1 MVYLTAPQVLC
12 IHKSDFWQQNP
23 EVEADIWPLSRSR
36 VYTDRMKAS
45 DKAYAALRR
54 DIVAWALPPGTV
66 LGEVEQAERLGVS
79 RTPLREAL
87 SRLTADG
94 LAVAQRGRGVVVSD
108 VSLDH
113 VDDLF
118 ALRRAL
124 ETEAARGAALAGRPG
139 PFQELAQRFDDAS
152 QALASAIERTDYYQ
166 LAGELDQAI
175 DDSAAN
181 PYLCQALTG
190 LRVHL
195 ARLRRLSHD
204 DPQRL
209 RASAREHAQLARAI
223 ASGDPTLAAAAT
235 VLHLHNSLDHIRSH
249 ALPKEAIA

>member
-1 MVYLTAPQVLC
+1 
-12 IHKSDFWQQNP
+12 
-23 EVEADIWPLSRSR
+23 
-36 VYTDRMKAS
+36 MKAS
-45 DKAYAALRR
+45 DKAYTALRR
-54 DIVAWALPPGTV
+54 DIVSWALAPGTV

-118 ALRRAL
+118 SLRRAL
-124 ETEAARGAALAGRPG
+124 ETEAARSASRAGRPD
-139 PFQELAQRFDDAS
+139 PFRQLAARFDEAAETLDAG
-152 QALASAIERTDYYQ
+152 TDRDAYYQ
-166 LAGELDQAI
+166 LSGELDAAI

-181 PYLCQALTG
+181 PYLGQALNG

-209 RASAREHAQLARAI
+209 RASAREHAQLARSI
-223 ASGDPTLAAAAT
+223 ASGDPALAAAAT
-235 VLHLHNSLDHIRSH
+235 LLHLHNSLDHIRTH
-249 ALPKEAIA
+249 ALPKEATA

>member
-1 MVYLTAPQVLC
+1 
-12 IHKSDFWQQNP
+12 
-23 EVEADIWPLSRSR
+23 
-36 VYTDRMKAS
+36 MKAS

-54 DIVAWALPPGTV
+54 DIVSWALPPGTV

-94 LAVAQRGRGVVVSD
+94 LAVAQRGRGVLVSD

-124 ETEAARGAALAGRPG
+124 ESEAARGAALAGRPG
-139 PFQELAQRFDDAS
+139 PFRELAERFDAAS
-152 QALASAIERTDYYQ
+152 EALEPTSDRNDYYQ

-175 DDSAAN
+175 DESAAN
-181 PYLCQALTG
+181 PYLRQALTG

-223 ASGDPTLAAAAT
+223 ASGDPGLAAAAT

-249 ALPKEAIA
+249 ALPKEATA